1 MVEYLLTSEAFVK
14 GLTSISG
21 NLNGQYVGSSIR
33 EAQEIGLRSI
43 LGDTLLDKL
52 KDLLK
57 NGTLDAAG
65 NEAYKDLVDKCQYY
79 LAYSAI
85 VEICVKTSYKVAN
98 FGVTKTQDENLQ
110 VATHDEMS
118 KMQFYYQ
125 AKADACCYSL
135 QNFLLNN
142 CSSYPELTEGCC
154 ARIKANLKSAAS
166 CGIFL
171 GGARGRIIKNDCR

>member
-21 NLNGQYVGSSIR
+21 NLNGQYIGSSIR
-33 EAQEIGLRSI
+33 EAQEIGLRGI
-43 LGDTLLDKL
+43 LGDALLDKL

-57 NGTLDAAG
+57 NGTLDAEG

-85 VEICVKTSYKVAN
+85 VEICVKTNYKVAN
-98 FGVTKTQDENLQ
+98 FGVSKTQDENLQ
-110 VATHDEMS
+110 TASFDEMS
-118 KMQFYYQ
+118 KIQYYYQ
-125 AKADACCYSL
+125 AKADACCYTL

-142 CSSYPELTEGCC
+142 RASYPELTEGCC
-154 ARIKANLKSAAS
+154 NRIKSNLRSAAS

-171 GGARGRIIKNDCR
+171 GGARGRIIKKDCR